1 VLEQLGRLPQT
12 GDSLTYNS
20 IRLTVLEMQG
30 PRIKQI
36 EITRV

>member
-1 VLEQLGRLPQT
+1 MLEQLGCLPES
-12 GDSLTYNS
+12 GDSLTYNG
-20 IRLTVLEMQG
+20 IRLTVIEMQG